1 MAQRFFVPG
10 AHTVDQQLFLN
21 AERSNYLCRVLRLVS
36 GDAIE
41 IFDGAGNVF
50 TCEIITDNPRQT
62 ELKVLTQ
69 TVTARPQRSKLGVAI
84 GLIKGQPMDRAI
96 AQATELGAT
105 DIYLLEGQRSNVK
118 LNKQR
123 MLGKLEHWRKVIVAS
138 CEQCGQ
144 INLPTLHDPA
154 QLATMLAQLS
164 ETANHLIF
172 FDPQANPAP
181 TQLAPQ
187 DRVIFI
193 GPEGGFSPEELRAF
207 ADAKVEGYRL
217 GTLTLRAETMPAAA
231 LTLIHQATG
240 WPTNADD

>member
-10 AHTVDQQLFLN
+10 SHTVDQQLLLT
-21 AERSNYLCRVLRLVS
+21 AERSNYLCRVLRLTR

-50 TCEIITDNPRQT
+50 ACEIVADNPRQT
-62 ELKVLTQ
+62 ELRVLTQ
-69 TVTARPQRSKLGVAI
+69 TVTARPQSSKLGVAI

-123 MLGKLEHWRKVIVAS
+123 MLSKLEHWRKVIVAS

-154 QLATMLAQLS
+154 QLAPMLAQLS
-164 ETANHLIF
+164 ETANHIIF

-207 ADAKVEGYRL
+207 ADAKAEGYRL

-231 LTLIHQATG
+231 LALIHQATG
-240 WPTNADD
+240 WPTNTDD

>member
-1 MAQRFFVPG
+1 MAQRFYVFG
-10 AHTVDQQLFLN
+10 SHAVDQQLFLN
-21 AERSNYLCRVLRLVS
+21 AERSNYLCRVLRLVR
-36 GDAIE
+36 GDQVE
-41 IFDGAGNVF
+41 IFDGTGNVF
-50 TCEIITDNPRQT
+50 ACEIVADNPRQT
-62 ELKVLTQ
+62 ELRVLTQ
-69 TVTARPQRSKLGVAI
+69 NITARPRNSKLGVAI

-123 MLGKLEHWRKVIVAS
+123 MFGKLEHWHKVIVAS

-144 INLPTLHDPA
+144 INLPTLHNPS
-154 QLATMLAQLS
+154 QLTPMLAQLS
-164 ETANHLIF
+164 QSNSHLIF

-181 TQLAPQ
+181 NQLDPK

-207 ADAKVEGYRL
+207 ADYQAEGYRL
-217 GTLTLRAETMPAAA
+217 GTLILRAETMPAAA
-231 LTLIHQATG
+231 LTLIHQAAG

>member
-10 AHTVDQQLFLN
+10 SHTMDQQLLLT
-21 AERSNYLCRVLRLVS
+21 AERSNYLCRVLRLVR

-50 TCEIITDNPRQT
+50 TCEIIADNPRQT

-69 TVTARPQRSKLGVAI
+69 TFTARPQSSKLGVAI

-105 DIYLLEGQRSNVK
+105 DIYLLEGQHSNVK

-123 MLGKLEHWRKVIVAS
+123 MLSKLEHWRKVIVAS

-207 ADAKVEGYRL
+207 ADAKAEGYRL

-240 WPTNADD
+240 WPTNTDD

>member
-10 AHTVDQQLFLN
+10 AHTVDQQLFLK
-21 AERSNYLCRVLRLVS
+21 AERSNCLCRVLRLVS

-50 TCEIITDNPRQT
+50 TCEIITDNRRQT

-69 TVTARPQRSKLGVAI
+69 TVTARPQSSKPGVAI

-105 DIYLLEGQRSNVK
+105 DIYLLEGQRSNVR

-123 MLGKLEHWRKVIVAS
+123 MLSKLEHWRKVIVAS

-154 QLATMLAQLS
+154 QLAPMLAQLS

-193 GPEGGFSPEELRAF
+193 GPEGGFSPEEFRAF
-207 ADAKVEGYRL
+207 ADAKAEGYRL

-231 LTLIHQATG
+231 LALIHQATG
-240 WPTNADD
+240 WPTNTDD

>member
-1 MAQRFFVPG
+1 VAQRFFVPG
-10 AHTVDQQLFLN
+10 AHTMDQQLLLT
-21 AERSNYLCRVLRLVS
+21 AERSNYLCRVLRLTR
-36 GDAIE
+36 GDTIE
-41 IFDGAGNVF
+41 IFDGAGDVF
-50 TCEIITDNPRQT
+50 ACEIVADNPRQT
-62 ELKVLTQ
+62 ELRVLTQ
-69 TVTARPQRSKLGVAI
+69 TVTARPQSSKLGVAI

-123 MLGKLEHWRKVIVAS
+123 MLSKLEHWRKVIVAS

-154 QLATMLAQLS
+154 QLAPMLAQLS

-207 ADAKVEGYRL
+207 ADAKAEGYRL
-217 GTLTLRAETMPAAA
+217 GRLTLRAETMPAAA
-231 LTLIHQATG
+231 LALIHQATG
-240 WPTNADD
+240 WPTNTDD

>member
-1 MAQRFFVPG
+1 MAQRFYVPG
-10 AHTVDQQLFLN
+10 SHAINQQLLLN
-21 AERSNYLCRVLRLVS
+21 AERSNYLCRVLRLVR
-36 GDAIE
+36 GNQVE
-41 IFDGAGNVF
+41 IFDGTGNVF
-50 TCEIITDNPRQT
+50 ACEIVADNPRQT
-62 ELKVLTQ
+62 ELRVLTQ
-69 TVTARPQRSKLGVAI
+69 TVTARPRSSKLGVAI

-123 MLGKLEHWRKVIVAS
+123 MLGKLEHWHKVIVAS

-144 INLPTLHDPA
+144 INLPTLHNPS
-154 QLATMLAQLS
+154 QLAPMLTQLS
-164 ETANHLIF
+164 QSESHLIF

-181 TQLAPQ
+181 NQLAPQ
-187 DRVIFI
+187 DRVVFI

-207 ADAKVEGYRL
+207 ADYQVEGYRL

-231 LTLIHQATG
+231 LTLIHQAAG
-240 WPTNADD
+240 WPTNTDD

>member
-1 MAQRFFVPG
+1 VAQRFFVSG
-10 AHTVDQQLFLN
+10 SHTMDQQLLLT
-21 AERSNYLCRVLRLVS
+21 AERSNYLCRVLRLVR

-62 ELKVLTQ
+62 ELRVLTQ
-69 TVTARPQRSKLGVAI
+69 TVTARPQSSKLGVAI

-123 MLGKLEHWRKVIVAS
+123 MLSKLEHWRKVIVAS

-154 QLATMLAQLS
+154 QLAPMLAQLS

-207 ADAKVEGYRL
+207 ADAKAEGYRL

-231 LTLIHQATG
+231 LALIHQATG
-240 WPTNADD
+240 WPTNTDD